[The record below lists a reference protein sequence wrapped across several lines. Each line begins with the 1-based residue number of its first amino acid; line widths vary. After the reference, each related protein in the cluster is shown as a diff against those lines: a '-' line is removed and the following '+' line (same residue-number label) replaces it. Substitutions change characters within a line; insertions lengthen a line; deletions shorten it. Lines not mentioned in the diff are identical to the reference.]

1 MKLAAK
7 DGETLEITSVVLK
20 TEHISVVRD
29 GRKFFL
35 VNNKNVT
42 DGKEW
47 VSPKN
52 AREQRGVYTDNQ

>member
-1 MKLAAK
+1 MQLVANNEEKLS
-7 DGETLEITSVVLK
+7 ITSVVLR

-47 VSPKN
+47 ISSQN
-52 AREQRGVYTDNQ
+52 ARKQRGVHSDN